1 MNSIYEIFKS
11 QTTSKQYKDA
21 YYKIV
26 KKIEKRDLFTDEDFE
41 KEEFEIKIYDK
52 NKIYTKSVNKIL
64 NLLSIF
70 TN

>member
-41 KEEFEIKIYDK
+41 RKNLKSKFMIKIK
-52 NKIYTKSVNKIL
+52 TIQNQ
-64 NLLSIF
+64 
-70 TN
+70 

>member
-41 KEEFEIKIYDK
+41 DYDK
-52 NKIYTKSVNKIL
+52 NKNYTKSVNKIL